1 MFSKGTAINH
11 LVKTLKLRELAKEE
25 DLKSLMLAI
34 HEAELMEIEQLKSL
48 YNVGYADASCNHIQE
63 PEEAVSA
70 FLYLN
75 NQDDTRG

>member
-1 MFSKGTAINH
+1 MFEKGTAVNF
-11 LVKTLKLRELAKEE
+11 LVKTLKLKELAKEDE
-25 DLKSLMLAI
+25 LESVMLAI
-34 HEAELMEIEQLKSL
+34 HEAELMEIHQLKTL

-75 NQDDTRG
+75 NQDDTKG